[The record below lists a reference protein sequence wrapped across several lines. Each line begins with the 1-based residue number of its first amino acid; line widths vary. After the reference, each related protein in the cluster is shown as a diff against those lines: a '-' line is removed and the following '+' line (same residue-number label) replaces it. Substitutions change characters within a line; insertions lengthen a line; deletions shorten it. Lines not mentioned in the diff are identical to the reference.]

1 LFAFHPVFFYNKLR
15 RQLMPW
21 IEIVDFTLAHK
32 NGRAGSLP
40 FLLYANQAAPV
51 SASIA
56 RPVLLS

>member
-1 LFAFHPVFFYNKLR
+1 
-15 RQLMPW
+15 MPW

-51 SASIA
+51 SASPHSKA
-56 RPVLLS
+56 RVVIVKASVR

>member
-1 LFAFHPVFFYNKLR
+1 MERKYYLNP
-15 RQLMPW
+15 
-21 IEIVDFTLAHK
+21 VDFTLAHK